1 MSRQRKM
8 KSRLAKI
15 PVAFLRYFVLLGSPL
30 FFSNEKN
37 TLVRVEK
44 NGNVESGAYPVRKL

>member
-1 MSRQRKM
+1 M
-8 KSRLAKI
+8 KSRFAKI
-15 PVAFLRYFVLLGSPL
+15 PVAFLRYFVLSGSPL

>member
-37 TLVRVEK
+37 NLVRVEK